1 MDHLPIYCQKEILI
15 AGCGNKLFG
24 DDGFGPEVIEYLL
37 DHYKVP
43 DNICLMDV
51 GTGIRKILFTISLSK
66 PRPKVIVIIDAV
78 DKGRKPGEIF
88 EIALDEIPLEKIDD
102 FSMHQVPSSNLL
114 KELQDLCAVK
124 VRVMACQIKTIPET
138 MQAGLSG
145 PLRKAVPL
153 MAQRIADE
161 FFRGVATVDF

>member
-1 MDHLPIYCQKEILI
+1 MDYLPVYCQKEILI
-15 AGCGNKLFG
+15 AGCGNRLFG

-37 DHYKVP
+37 DHYNVP
-43 DNICLMDV
+43 NHICLLDV
-51 GTGIRKILFTISLSK
+51 GTSIRKILFTISLSE

-88 EIALDEIPLEKIDD
+88 EISLDEVPLEKIDD

-124 VRVMACQIKTIPET
+124 VRVLACQIKSIPET

-145 PLRKAVPL
+145 PLGKAVPL
-153 MAQRIADE
+153 LAQKIAAE
-161 FFRGVATVDF
+161 YFRD